1 MGGRHRVLREPS
13 KEGPRERLRATAPC
27 RDPRMKRV
35 LLVDDNN
42 LFRQSLGLV
51 LKWNTD
57 LKWNIEAGSL
67 VEARWILGTSN
78 PELDLAIIDADLV
91 NGEGFSLIR
100 ELRASNLDV
109 PVLAITLGRDAERR
123 ERALRA
129 GATEVLT
136 RAASPKE
143 IVEVAMRLVG
153 E

>member
-1 MGGRHRVLREPS
+1 
-13 KEGPRERLRATAPC
+13 
-27 RDPRMKRV
+27 MKRV
-35 LLVDDNN
+35 LLVDDDN

-91 NGEGFSLIR
+91 NGEGFALIE
-100 ELRASNLDV
+100 ELRTSDPDV
-109 PVLAITLGRDAERR
+109 PVLAITLGPDVERR

-129 GATEVLT
+129 GADEIITM
-136 RAASPKE
+136 AASPEE
-143 IVEVAMRLVG
+143 IVDVAKRLVG
-153 E
+153 GNQRLYSIRGSVRRR